1 MTITKR
7 LMLTLSVALLALLF
21 VGGNGVLQLQRAQA
35 RLDTVQ
41 TELIPSIAGLN
52 MAKNA
57 VSDSRLAGYRLSV
70 FSAPAPAECPDPCK
84 MPDKASL
91 LKAYNDAHAKFDE
104 ILAKYEKENVTDD
117 TDRKMVEAD
126 REAMASYRKALVPF
140 LEASHAGDMDG
151 VRATLIGGSPL
162 AIGAA
167 GVKKALDDHI
177 AYNNTLI
184 DKVRTE
190 SIAAYKSA
198 FTLLLGVIVAAL
210 VVTGFLGY
218 QLYRIISG
226 SLSNIQG
233 TLEGVSQSLD
243 LTQQVRVER
252 MDEHYFDGLA
262 MLRSHDNY
270 VAQWGDP
277 DEKTPRPFKT
287 AKARLAGEF
296 TVPMSNDKQ
305 FTLLPDRDG
314 YAAQVGHSNGFPSAR
329 DPKTGRAWLAHC
341 YGMVGVGRDVD
352 SDSANGSSLYAVT
365 GHAPRHLDRNIT
377 VVGRVVSGMPLL
389 SSLPRGSGALGFY
402 EKAEQ
407 RTPIKSVRLAADVPE
422 AERVKLEVMRT
433 DSASF
438 KAVAEAQ
445 RNRGGPWTKV
455 PSGYVELCNVTIP
468 VREVK

>member
-1 MTITKR
+1 MHAYN
-7 LMLTLSVALLALLF
+7 VAKNLLAIPALAILF
-21 VGGNGVLQLQRAQA
+21 TQAVQAAEPANPPKPTVADVVKASKPAEWRPLDPEHTLYMDLPGGRV
-35 RLDTVQ
+35 VI
-41 TELIPSIAGLN
+41 EL
-52 MAKNA
+52 
-57 VSDSRLAGYRLSV
+57 
-70 FSAPAPAECPDPCK
+70 APAFAPAH
-84 MPDKASL
+84 
-91 LKAYNDAHAKFDE
+91 DAN
-104 ILAKYEKENVTDD
+104 I
-117 TDRKMVEAD
+117 R
-126 REAMASYRKALVPF
+126 ALV
-140 LEASHAGDMDG
+140 
-151 VRATLIGGSPL
+151 R
-162 AIGAA
+162 
-167 GVKKALDDHI
+167 
-177 AYNNTLI
+177 
-184 DKVRTE
+184 
-190 SIAAYKSA
+190 
-198 FTLLLGVIVAAL
+198 
-210 VVTGFLGY
+210 
-218 QLYRIISG
+218 
-226 SLSNIQG
+226 
-233 TLEGVSQSLD
+233 
-243 LTQQVRVER
+243 ER
-252 MDEHYFDGLA
+252 YFDGLA

-277 DEKTPRPFKT
+277 DEKNPRAFKT
-287 AKARLAGEF
+287 AKAKLPGEF

-438 KAVAEAQ
+438 QAVAEAQ

-455 PSGYVELCNVTIP
+455 PAGYVELCNVTIP